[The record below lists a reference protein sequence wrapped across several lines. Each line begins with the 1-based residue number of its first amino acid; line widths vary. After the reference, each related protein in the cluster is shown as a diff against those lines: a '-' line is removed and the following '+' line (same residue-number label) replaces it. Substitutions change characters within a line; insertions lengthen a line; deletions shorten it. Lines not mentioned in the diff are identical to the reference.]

1 MAKHSMSL
9 TGNFNYILDRID
21 KAVLDQSFSA
31 SYEEGVICS
40 DDQSGLISCMRVYE
54 RYSFTG
60 GNRVS
65 LSAFVFGRDGRY
77 NVTLITSGGSQAT
90 FFKINTWGEEA
101 FLDSVVSALDDL
113 K

>member
-1 MAKHSMSL
+1 MAKHTMSL
-9 TGNFNYILDRID
+9 SGSLNYILDRID

-31 SYEEGVICS
+31 SFEDGVICTN
-40 DDQSGLISCMRVYE
+40 DASGVASAMRVYE

-65 LSAFVFGRDGRY
+65 LSVFVFGHDNRY

-90 FFKINTWGEEA
+90 FFKINTLGEEA
-101 FLDSVVSALDDL
+101 FLDSVVSTLEDL
-113 K
+113 Q